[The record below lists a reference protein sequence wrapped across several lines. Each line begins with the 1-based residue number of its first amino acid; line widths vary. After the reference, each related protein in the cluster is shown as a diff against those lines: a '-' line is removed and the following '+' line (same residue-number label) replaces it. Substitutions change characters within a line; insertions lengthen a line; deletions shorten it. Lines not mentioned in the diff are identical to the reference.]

1 MDFLG
6 PPSSSSR
13 ALPSRQSRYPALNP
27 ALSTTGSY
35 TTYRSFATDSE
46 TFSTASASTPFNHSR
61 NISRP
66 STRASTIGRPSSSS
80 RSRQTPSI
88 GVRETE
94 DDIFCAIS
102 EGRGVTPTVGICF
115 IHTSTG
121 EVVLS
126 QISDN
131 QFYVRTIH
139 KLQMH
144 EPSRIIMLATSCPPY
159 PPSTLYSLIDEHVPQ
174 SRLVP
179 MDRKSWSEASG
190 LELLQNLASKED
202 AESIKVAIEGNF
214 YITCSLAAVSCTH
227 RNDVEW
233 TPTLSRPCRI
243 SRQISTSALSLTR

>member
-1 MDFLG
+1 MEFLG
-6 PPSSSSR
+6 ESSTSSR
-13 ALPSRQSRYPALNP
+13 LTSSGQTPSFTPNQAP
-27 ALSTTGSY
+27 STAGSY
-35 TTYRSFATDSE
+35 TTSRSFPTASE
-46 TFSTASASTPFNHSR
+46 TLSTVSASTPFNSSR
-61 NISRP
+61 GVSRP
-66 STRASTIGRPSSSS
+66 PTRASTIGRPSTSS

-88 GVRETE
+88 GVRDAE
-94 DDIFCAIS
+94 DDIICAIS

-115 IHTSTG
+115 IHVSTG

-144 EPSRIIMLATSCPPY
+144 EPSRVVMLATSCPPY

-179 MDRKSWSEASG
+179 MDRKSWSEAAG
-190 LELLQNLASKED
+190 LDLLQTIASKED

-214 YITCSLAAVSCTH
+214 YITCSLAAVSVLRICVSCGAGVLVTS
-227 RNDVEW
+227 
-233 TPTLSRPCRI
+233 LSR
-243 SRQISTSALSLTR
+243 S